1 MKPIKKQIVT
11 DESMR
16 PVAVLI
22 DYQDWQAIEEI
33 LETYQQQ
40 DTASALAE
48 YAGVIQLT
56 VDPLAYQQQ
65 IRDEWEYFYNTN
77 PIFID

>member
-22 DYQDWQAIEEI
+22 DYQDWQAIEKI
-33 LETYQQQ
+33 LEAYQAQ
-40 DTASALAE
+40 DTTSTLSE

-56 VDPLAYQQQ
+56 IDPLDYQQQ
-65 IRDEWEYFYNTN
+65 IRESIKDSR
-77 PIFID
+77 

>member
-11 DESMR
+11 DESMK

-22 DYQDWQAIEEI
+22 DYQDWQTIEKI

-40 DTASALAE
+40 D
-48 YAGVIQLT
+48 LT
-56 VDPLAYQQQ
+56 PYQGRINLTIDPLEYQQQ
-65 IRDEWEYFYNTN
+65 IRDEWL
-77 PIFID
+77 

>member
-1 MKPIKKQIVT
+1 MKPIKKQIVI

-22 DYQDWQAIEEI
+22 NYQDWKIIEKV
-33 LETYQQQ
+33 LEAYQQQ
-40 DTASALAE
+40 DTVPDLTN

-56 VDPLAYQQQ
+56 VDPLEYQQQ
-65 IRDEWEYFYNTN
+65 SRDEWA
-77 PIFID
+77 

>member
-22 DYQDWQAIEEI
+22 DYQDWQAIEKI

-40 DTASALAE
+40 DTASTLAE

-56 VDPLAYQQQ
+56 VDPLDYQQQ
-65 IRDEWEYFYNTN
+65 VRDEWS
-77 PIFID
+77 

>member
-11 DESMR
+11 NESMH

-22 DYQDWQAIEEI
+22 DYQDWQAIEKI
-33 LETYQQQ
+33 LETHQQQ
-40 DTASALAE
+40 DIASALAE

-56 VDPLAYQQQ
+56 VDPLDFQQQ
-65 IRDEWEYFYNTN
+65 MRDE
-77 PIFID
+77 

>member
-22 DYQDWQAIEEI
+22 GYEDWRAIEKI
-33 LETYQQQ
+33 LATHQQQ
-40 DTASALAE
+40 DTSANLAE

-56 VDPLAYQQQ
+56 VDPLEYQQQ
-65 IRDEWEYFYNTN
+65 IRDEWS
-77 PIFID
+77 

>member
-22 DYQDWQAIEEI
+22 DYQDWQAIEKI
-33 LETYQQQ
+33 LESYQQQ
-40 DTASALAE
+40 DTATALAD

-56 VDPLAYQQQ
+56 VDPLDYQQQ
-65 IRDEWEYFYNTN
+65 IRDEWA
-77 PIFID
+77 

>member
-1 MKPIKKQIVT
+1 MKSIKKQIVT

-22 DYQDWQAIEEI
+22 DYEDWQVIEKI
-33 LETYQQQ
+33 LETHQQQ
-40 DTASALAE
+40 ETASALAD

-56 VDPLAYQQQ
+56 VDPLDYQQQ
-65 IRDEWEYFYNTN
+65 IRDEWS
-77 PIFID
+77 

>member
-11 DESMR
+11 DELMH

-22 DYQDWQAIEEI
+22 DYQDWQAIEKI
-33 LETYQQQ
+33 LATHQEDMTSGL
-40 DTASALAE
+40 TA

-56 VDPLAYQQQ
+56 VDPLEYQQK
-65 IRDEWEYFYNTN
+65 IRDEWE
-77 PIFID
+77 

>member
-1 MKPIKKQIVT
+1 MQPIKKQIVT

-22 DYQDWQAIEEI
+22 DYEDWQAIEKI

-40 DTASALAE
+40 TNTPSFSSF
-48 YAGVIQLT
+48 AGVIQLSI
-56 VDPLAYQQQ
+56 DPL
-65 IRDEWEYFYNTN
+65 T
-77 PIFID
+77 

>member
-1 MKPIKKQIVT
+1 MKSIKKQIVT

-22 DYQDWQAIEEI
+22 DYEDWQVIEKI

-40 DTASALAE
+40 EPASALAD

-56 VDPLAYQQQ
+56 IDPLDYQQQ
-65 IRDEWEYFYNTN
+65 IRDEWS
-77 PIFID
+77 